1 MPAVHFDHEQ
11 RLRKKLGRAPRIRD
25 SQRKSDRYAWGMKQ
39 YSLFVNGQWVPAAS
53 GRTFTTRNPA
63 DLREAVAEYAS
74 GGSEDAQ
81 AAFEAARLAFPK
93 WSSSTP
99 IGRGRVLSKASQ
111 LLEGRKAELAELL
124 TREEGKT
131 LAEATGE
138 VQRAV
143 DIFRFFGGL
152 SYTVGG
158 QTIPHD
164 LPGNLL
170 LTKREAVGVAA
181 LITPWNFPVA
191 IPAWKLAPALLA
203 GNTVVLKPA
212 SQAPAL
218 AVELARVLAE
228 AGLPAGV
235 LNVVTGEG
243 RSFGAAV
250 ASHSSVKA
258 VSFTGS
264 YSVGHGLYQ
273 ALAPRMVRTQ
283 LEMGGKNPT
292 IVLADA
298 DLDLAVNLVA
308 RAGFGLTGQACTAT
322 SRVIV
327 DQSVVEAFTEKLV
340 AKAKSWKVGPGLT
353 AGIDIGAVVSES
365 QLKGNLEYVAIA
377 ESEGARI
384 VSGGNRLLD
393 GDLVHGLFMEPTVI
407 DHVRPTMR
415 IAQEEVFGPVIAVIS
430 VHGFDEALTVANGL
444 EVGLS
449 ASLVTRD
456 FKRALEYVDRI
467 EAGVVKVNQI
477 STGLALQ
484 APFGGVKQSSTDTFR
499 EQGAGALEFY
509 TRTKTVYLDY
519 SV

>member
-1 MPAVHFDHEQ
+1 
-11 RLRKKLGRAPRIRD
+11 
-25 SQRKSDRYAWGMKQ
+25 MKQ
-39 YSLFVNGQWVPAAS
+39 YSLYLNGQWVAS
-53 GRTFTTRNPA
+53 TSAKTFSTRNPA
-63 DLREAVAEYAS
+63 DLRETVAEYAA
-74 GGSEDAQ
+74 GGTEDAN
-81 AAFEAARLAFPK
+81 AAFEAARTAFPK
-93 WSSSTP
+93 WAATTVVA
-99 IGRGRVLSKASQ
+99 RGRFLSKASQ
-111 LLEGRKAELAELL
+111 LLESRKGELAELL

-131 LAEATGE
+131 LAESTGE

-170 LTKREAVGVAA
+170 LTKREPLGVVG
-181 LITPWNFPVA
+181 LITPWNFPIA

-218 AVELARVLAE
+218 ALELARALQE

-235 LNVVTGEG
+235 LNVITGEG
-243 RSFGAAV
+243 RPFGDAV
-250 ASHSSVKA
+250 AAHPAVKA

-264 YSVGHGLYQ
+264 YAVGHRLYQ

-327 DQSVVEAFTEKLV
+327 EQSVAEAFTEKL
-340 AKAKSWKVGPGLT
+340 ATKAKSSKVGPGNSP
-353 AGIDIGAVVSES
+353 GVDIGPAVSEA
-365 QLKGNLEYVAIA
+365 QLQGNLDYVSIA
-377 ESEGARI
+377 QAEGARL
-384 VSGGNRLLD
+384 VTGGGRLSE
-393 GDLVHGLFMEPTVI
+393 GDLAHGLFMQPTVI
-407 DHVRPTMR
+407 DQVTTSMR
-415 IAQEEVFGPVIAVIS
+415 IAREEVFGPVIAVIA
-430 VHGFDEALTVANGL
+430 VADFTEALTVANGL
-444 EVGLS
+444 DVGLS

-456 FKRALEYVDRI
+456 FKRALDYVDRI

-499 EQGAGALEFY
+499 EQGAGALDFY

-519 SV
+519 SA